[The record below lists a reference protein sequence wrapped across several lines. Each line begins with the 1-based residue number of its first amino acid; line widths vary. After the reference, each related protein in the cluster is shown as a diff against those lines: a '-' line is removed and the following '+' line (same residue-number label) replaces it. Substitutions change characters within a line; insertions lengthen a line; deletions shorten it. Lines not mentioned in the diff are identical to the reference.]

1 MSNGLPDDADSLRE
15 KARMHRATAAAELDH
30 ARRRAFMLI
39 AAEYERLADAVEIEL
54 SEAMNPGER
63 VESRTRSHRSS
74 N

>member
-39 AAEYERLADAVEIEL
+39 AAEYERLADAVEVEVG
-54 SEAMNPGER
+54 EVMQPGER
-63 VESRTRSHRSS
+63 VEHTTRSHRSS